1 MKSPLISLTLL
12 ALFLLSALPQGQ
24 AADIEQARKEGDVV
38 LYSTIT
44 VGAFNELNKAIKEK
58 YPFLD
63 VQHVRLGPAQQLAR
77 IMQEQRAG
85 KFMADVVCIFRP
97 KSPPVPLANRH
108 PFRSKSTLVPTQI
121 GTPRVS

>member
-44 VGAFNELNKAIKEK
+44 VGAFNELNKAMCK
-58 YPFLD
+58 
-63 VQHVRLGPAQQLAR
+63 A
-77 IMQEQRAG
+77 
-85 KFMADVVCIFRP
+85 
-97 KSPPVPLANRH
+97 
-108 PFRSKSTLVPTQI
+108 
-121 GTPRVS
+121 